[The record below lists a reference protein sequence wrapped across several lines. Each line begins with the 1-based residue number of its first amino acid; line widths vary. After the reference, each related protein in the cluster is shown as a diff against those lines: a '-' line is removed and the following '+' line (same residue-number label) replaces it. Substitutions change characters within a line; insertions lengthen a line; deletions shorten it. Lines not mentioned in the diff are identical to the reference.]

1 MQTRDKSRLSLLAE
15 RNGSAF
21 YQMFGRS
28 RGMMKI
34 TGDIV
39 SPDPELWDCELGIAY
54 REENGDAFG
63 YDGNIIDLTEARKN
77 AR

>member
-1 MQTRDKSRLSLLAE
+1 MQTRDKSRLCLLAK

-21 YQMFGRS
+21 YQMFGGS
-28 RGMMKI
+28 RGMMTI

-39 SPDPELWDCELGIAY
+39 SADPELWDCELGIAY
-54 REENGDAFG
+54 HDENNVPFG
-63 YDGNIIDLTEARKN
+63 YDGKEVDMIEAVKN